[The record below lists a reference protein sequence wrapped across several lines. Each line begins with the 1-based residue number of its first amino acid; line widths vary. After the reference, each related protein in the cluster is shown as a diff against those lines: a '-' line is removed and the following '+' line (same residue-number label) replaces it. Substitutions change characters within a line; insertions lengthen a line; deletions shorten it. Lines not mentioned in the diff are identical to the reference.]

1 MRRPEYAIV
10 ARIEIHV
17 RVNILLH
24 ISERVAAHGHNTFPP
39 TPPIIK
45 KNDLPLDIYLAK
57 KREKDAKRRTNGLS

>member
-10 ARIEIHV
+10 AHIRISV
-17 RVNILLH
+17 RVNILLA
-24 ISERVAAHGHNTFPP
+24 ISRQVVAHGHNTFPP

-57 KREKDAKRRTNGLS
+57 KRDKDNKLRTNGLS